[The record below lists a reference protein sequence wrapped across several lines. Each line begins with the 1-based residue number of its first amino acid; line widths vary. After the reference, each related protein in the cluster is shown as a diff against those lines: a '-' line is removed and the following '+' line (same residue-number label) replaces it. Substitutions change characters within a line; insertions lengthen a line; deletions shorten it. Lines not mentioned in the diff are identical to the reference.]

1 MGGRGVRNRPIDPD
15 QRCKPLFDDRGA
27 GAPILL
33 IHAGLISRTIWE
45 PLLPALTDDFRV
57 ITPDSRGARPL
68 DQSRW

>member
-1 MGGRGVRNRPIDPD
+1 MGAEASETGRSIPINGAS
-15 QRCKPLFDDRGA
+15 LYYDDRGA